1 MDSIKMNSVTGI
13 PYSSYDYIN
22 NVGTNPVVLIILSI
36 VIILYYILF
45 ASLGKSTGSSGVG
58 YTSSGTSGSG
68 KSGGMVFLE
77 VLLWSVFIVLVLLNG
92 MTYFFDINIVAGI
105 KNIFSDVP
113 EVDITVSPPEGNTQ
127 APDPVPE
134 IKIKRQVFHVPD
146 NKYTYDDAKA
156 ICKAYGS
163 RLANYSDMKKAHE
176 EGADWCGFG
185 WSDGQYAYYPTQME
199 KWKKLQDI
207 KGHEHDC
214 GRPGING
221 GYIANPNVR
230 FGINCFGY
238 KPKITQQEAQ
248 LMEETPLYPRT
259 QDEVNFDKR
268 VDYWRN
274 NLSEI
279 LVSPFNHNN
288 WSMI

>member
-1 MDSIKMNSVTGI
+1 MDSITMNSVTGI

-45 ASLGKSTGSSGVG
+45 ASLGKSSGLPGTSGMGAISSGAP
-58 YTSSGTSGSG
+58 GSG

-113 EVDITVSPPEGNTQ
+113 EVDITVTPPDGDTQ

-156 ICKAYGS
+156 ICKAYGA
-163 RLANYSDMKKAHE
+163 RMANYSDMKKAHE

-214 GRPGING
+214 GRPGISG
-221 GYIANPNVR
+221 GYIENPNVR

-238 KPKITQQEAQ
+238 KPKISQEEAQ

-259 QDEVNFDKR
+259 QTK
-268 VDYWRN
+268 
-274 NLSEI
+274 
-279 LVSPFNHNN
+279 
-288 WSMI
+288 

>member
-1 MDSIKMNSVTGI
+1 MNGIKMNSVTGI

-22 NVGTNPVVLIILSI
+22 NIGTNPIVLIILSI

-45 ASLGKSTGSSGVG
+45 ASLGKYTGSSGVG
-58 YTSSGTSGSG
+58 YTPSGISGNG
-68 KSGGMVFLE
+68 KSEGTVFLE
-77 VLLWSVFIVLVLLNG
+77 ILLWSVFIALVLLNS
-92 MTYFFDINIVAGI
+92 MTYFFDVNIVATI

-113 EVDITVSPPEGNTQ
+113 QVDITVSSPNSTDE
-127 APDPVPE
+127 VPE
-134 IKIKRQVFHVPD
+134 TKLKRQVFHIPN

-163 RLANYSDMKKAHE
+163 RLANYSDIKKAHE
-176 EGADWCGFG
+176 QGADWCGFG

-238 KPKITQQEAQ
+238 KPKITQEESQ

-279 LVSPFNHNN
+279 LLSPFNYKN
-288 WSMI
+288 WNML

>member
-1 MDSIKMNSVTGI
+1 MNSIKMDSVTGI

-22 NVGTNPVVLIILSI
+22 NIGTNPIVLIILSI

-45 ASLGKSTGSSGVG
+45 ASLGKYTGSSGVG
-58 YTSSGTSGSG
+58 YTPSGISGNG
-68 KSGGMVFLE
+68 KSEGTVFLE
-77 VLLWSVFIVLVLLNG
+77 ILLWSVFIALVLLNS
-92 MTYFFDINIVAGI
+92 MTYFFDVNIVATI

-113 EVDITVSPPEGNTQ
+113 QVDITVSSPNSTDE
-127 APDPVPE
+127 VPE
-134 IKIKRQVFHVPD
+134 TKLKRQVFHIPN

-163 RLANYSDMKKAHE
+163 RLANYSDIKKAHE
-176 EGADWCGFG
+176 QGADWCGFG

-238 KPKITQQEAQ
+238 KPKITQEESQ

-279 LVSPFNHNN
+279 LLSPFNYKN
-288 WSMI
+288 WNML

>member
-1 MDSIKMNSVTGI
+1 MDSVTGI

-22 NVGTNPVVLIILSI
+22 NIGTNPIVLIILSI

-45 ASLGKSTGSSGVG
+45 ASLGKYTGSSGVG
-58 YTSSGTSGSG
+58 YTPSGISGNG
-68 KSGGMVFLE
+68 KSEGTVFLE
-77 VLLWSVFIVLVLLNG
+77 ILLWSVFIALVLLNS
-92 MTYFFDINIVAGI
+92 MTYFFDVNIVATI

-113 EVDITVSPPEGNTQ
+113 QVDITVSSPNSTDE
-127 APDPVPE
+127 VPE
-134 IKIKRQVFHVPD
+134 TKLKRQVFHIPN

-163 RLANYSDMKKAHE
+163 RLANYSDIKKAHE
-176 EGADWCGFG
+176 QGADWCGFG

-238 KPKITQQEAQ
+238 KPKITQEESQ

-279 LVSPFNHNN
+279 LLSPFNYKN
-288 WSMI
+288 WNML